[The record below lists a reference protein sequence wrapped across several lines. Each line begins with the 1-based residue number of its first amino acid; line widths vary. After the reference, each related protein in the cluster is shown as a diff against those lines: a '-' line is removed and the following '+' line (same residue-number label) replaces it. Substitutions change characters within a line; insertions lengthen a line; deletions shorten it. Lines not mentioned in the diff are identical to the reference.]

1 MQQVSQVI
9 LFFTR
14 EKKRLYVAS
23 LARVDYA
30 GGHIFIGVR
39 GLMTL
44 MSYDLLLCFYSA
56 L

>member
-30 GGHIFIGVR
+30 GGQIFIDVR